1 MRGNSASSS
10 QGFLLLRNLSVL
22 GGGNTYERTNRS
34 RFSHLGFLGLNL
46 MNRSQRTWA
55 TGAMPLQI
63 VVVSNQLSTAGV
75 AEAARHRKRGQNSHG
90 GTGMARVAL
99 EGGIDLEFESPS
111 VN

>member
-1 MRGNSASSS
+1 
-10 QGFLLLRNLSVL
+10 
-22 GGGNTYERTNRS
+22 
-34 RFSHLGFLGLNL
+34 
-46 MNRSQRTWA
+46 
-55 TGAMPLQI
+55 MPLQI